1 MRPTVRAALTV
12 AVAALVALAPSACG
26 KSSDKKN
33 TSSSSNNSSGAA
45 GAKAGTKPTVT
56 VPSGPA
62 PTTLQKQDLIVGT
75 GAEAVAGKKV
85 SVQYVGV
92 NYSTG
97 KQFDAS
103 WDRGEPFSFALGEG
117 DVIKGWDQGVPGM
130 KVGGRRQ
137 LIIPPGL
144 AYGPGGAPP
153 DIGPNETLIF
163 VVDLLSVS

>member
-1 MRPTVRAALTV
+1 MRPTLRTAAAV
-12 AVAALVALAPSACG
+12 AVTALMALAPSACG
-26 KSSDKKN
+26 KSGGNKSAGS
-33 TSSSSNNSSGAA
+33 TNSTAA
-45 GAKAGTKPTVT
+45 GAGKAGTKPTVT
-56 VPSGPA
+56 VQSGPA

-75 GAEAVAGKKV
+75 GAGAAAGKKV

-92 NYSTG
+92 SYSTG

-103 WDRGEPFSFALGEG
+103 WDRGQPFSFTLGEG

-137 LIIPPGL
+137 LVIPPDL
-144 AYGPGGAPP
+144 AYGPAGAPP
-153 DIGPNETLIF
+153 DIGPNETLVF

>member
-1 MRPTVRAALTV
+1 MRPTVRPV
-12 AVAALVALAPSACG
+12 AVLAVALLVALGPSACG
-26 KSSDKKN
+26 KSGGDK
-33 TSSSSNNSSGAA
+33 SAGSSNSTAA
-45 GAKAGTKPTVT
+45 GAGKAGTKPTVT

-62 PTTLQKQDLIVGT
+62 PTTLQKQDLIAGT
-75 GAEAVAGKKV
+75 GAAAVAGKKV

-92 NYSTG
+92 SYATG

-103 WDRGEPFSFALGEG
+103 WDRGQPFQFVLGEG

-137 LIIPPGL
+137 LVIPPDL
-144 AYGPGGAPP
+144 AYGPAGAPP
-153 DIGPNETLIF
+153 AIGPNETLVF

>member
-1 MRPTVRAALTV
+1 MRPTVRAALCL
-12 AVAALVALAPSACG
+12 AVAAGVAFGPSACG
-26 KSSDKKN
+26 KSGDKKSSSTN
-33 TSSSSNNSSGAA
+33 TSTGAA
-45 GAKAGTKPTVT
+45 GKTGTKPTVS

-62 PTTLQKQDLIVGT
+62 PTTLQKQDLVVGT
-75 GAEAVAGKKV
+75 GAQAVAGKKV

-92 NYSTG
+92 HYATG

-103 WDRGEPFSFALGEG
+103 WDRGEPFSFTLGEG

-137 LIIPPGL
+137 LVIPPDL
-144 AYGPGGAPP
+144 AYGPSGVPP
-153 DIGPNETLIF
+153 DIGPNETLVF

>member
-1 MRPTVRAALTV
+1 MRPSLRTAAVV
-12 AVAALVALAPSACG
+12 AVAVVAALGPSACG
-26 KSSDKKN
+26 KSGGDKK
-33 TSSSSNNSSGAA
+33 TSSPAASG
-45 GAKAGTKPTVT
+45 GNAGTKPTVT

-75 GAEAVAGKKV
+75 GAQAVAGKKV

-92 NYSTG
+92 HYTTG

-103 WDRGEPFSFALGEG
+103 WDRHEPFSFTLGEG

-137 LIIPPGL
+137 LVIPPDL

-153 DIGPNETLIF
+153 DIGPNETLVF

>member
-1 MRPTVRAALTV
+1 MRPTLRTAVIAAIAALT
-12 AVAALVALAPSACG
+12 ALAPSACG
-26 KSSDKKN
+26 KSGGTKSAG
-33 TSSSSNNSSGAA
+33 SSNSTAAA
-45 GAKAGTKPTVT
+45 GAGKAGTKPTVT

-92 NYSTG
+92 SYSTG

-103 WDRGEPFSFALGEG
+103 WDRGQPFSFTLGEG

-137 LIIPPGL
+137 LVIPPDL
-144 AYGPGGAPP
+144 AYGPAGAPP
-153 DIGPNETLIF
+153 DIGPNETLVF

>member
-1 MRPTVRAALTV
+1 MRPTVRAALSL
-12 AVAALVALAPSACG
+12 AVAAIVALGLSACG
-26 KSSDKKN
+26 KSGDHKA
-33 TSSSSNNSSGAA
+33 SSNAVSTG
-45 GAKAGTKPTVT
+45 KTGTKPAVT

-92 NYSTG
+92 HYTNG

-103 WDRGEPFSFALGEG
+103 WDRGEPFSFTLGEG

-137 LIIPPGL
+137 LVIPPDL

-163 VVDLLSVS
+163 VIDLLSVS